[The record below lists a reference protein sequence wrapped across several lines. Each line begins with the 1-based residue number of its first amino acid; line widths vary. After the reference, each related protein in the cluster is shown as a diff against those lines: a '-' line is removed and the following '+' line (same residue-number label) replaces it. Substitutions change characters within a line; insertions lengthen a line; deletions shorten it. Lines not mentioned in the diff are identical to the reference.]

1 MAAANN
7 TNEAELW
14 QKLGKMDADIQ
25 NIRNQIESLS
35 AKIDRLDLTVVVERL
50 VKLEKDVGN
59 HEDRLDKLE
68 DNQARIVWFIIAA
81 VAGAILKMVIIDRI
95 AKWVCWSSYFLWRYL
110 QARLVVQWLVC
121 FSRQL
126 SSLFIGSLRKC

>member
-25 NIRNQIESLS
+25 NIRNQIESIS

-50 VKLEKDVGN
+50 VKLEKDVRN
-59 HEDRLDKLE
+59 HEDRLNKLE

-95 AKWVCWSSYFLWRYL
+95 AK
-110 QARLVVQWLVC
+110 
-121 FSRQL
+121 
-126 SSLFIGSLRKC
+126 

>member
-25 NIRNQIESLS
+25 NIRNQIES
-35 AKIDRLDLTVVVERL
+35 KIDRLDLTVVVERL

-95 AKWVCWSSYFLWRYL
+95 AK
-110 QARLVVQWLVC
+110 
-121 FSRQL
+121 
-126 SSLFIGSLRKC
+126 

>member
-25 NIRNQIESLS
+25 NIRNQIESIS

-50 VKLEKDVGN
+50 VKLEKDIGN

-95 AKWVCWSSYFLWRYL
+95 AK
-110 QARLVVQWLVC
+110 
-121 FSRQL
+121 
-126 SSLFIGSLRKC
+126 